1 MEKLRILCIEDSIAD
16 AEITEREL
24 RRSGLQF
31 TIEFV
36 DAKENYVNALK
47 NYKPGLVI
55 SDHSL
60 YQFNSVEA
68 LELLKESRL
77 NIPFILLTG
86 TVSEEFAV
94 RILKMGADDYVLKS
108 NYARL
113 PAAIENA
120 LNKKNAELEKKKSL
134 QKLEASEKKY
144 RQLFESNPMPMWILD
159 ESNFRF
165 LNVNEAAIKHY
176 GYSREE
182 FMQMTAVDLRPD
194 SEKQRF
200 LDLKIDTG
208 IGSHSIGMWHH
219 KKKDGTVINVEITI
233 DQVNYNEQKG
243 LLVLAND
250 ITEKIKIYQA
260 LKTKNEQLEKV
271 NAELDRFVY
280 SASHELRAPISTMLG
295 LIGLIEHSAP
305 GKDSA
310 QVVEMMKSRL
320 ERLDNV
326 IRDILDY
333 SQNSRMEL
341 VSEPIDLKK
350 LIDHC
355 FTSIDYLNTIDK
367 IRFQVEIEEELSFC
381 TDRKRLQVVIGNL
394 LSNAFKYHN
403 LSQSDPYVK
412 ISSTRNGE
420 TVLLT
425 VTDNGSGISPDYLDK
440 IFNMYFRG
448 TNTPEGTGLGL
459 YIVKEIINTMGGNIE
474 VQSELRKGSTF
485 RIRLPDMCFE
495 KK

>member
-1 MEKLRILCIEDSIAD
+1 
-16 AEITEREL
+16 
-24 RRSGLQF
+24 
-31 TIEFV
+31 
-36 DAKENYVNALK
+36 
-47 NYKPGLVI
+47 
-55 SDHSL
+55 
-60 YQFNSVEA
+60 
-68 LELLKESRL
+68 
-77 NIPFILLTG
+77 
-86 TVSEEFAV
+86 
-94 RILKMGADDYVLKS
+94 
-108 NYARL
+108 
-113 PAAIENA
+113 
-120 LNKKNAELEKKKSL
+120 
-134 QKLEASEKKY
+134 
-144 RQLFESNPMPMWILD
+144 
-159 ESNFRF
+159 
-165 LNVNEAAIKHY
+165 
-176 GYSREE
+176 
-182 FMQMTAVDLRPD
+182 
-194 SEKQRF
+194 
-200 LDLKIDTG
+200 
-208 IGSHSIGMWHH
+208 MWHH

-260 LKTKNEQLEKV
+260 LKSKNEQLEKV

>member
-182 FMQMTAVDLRPD
+182 FMRIYADDCGRLTTRLGKAKVFRP
-194 SEKQRF
+194 
-200 LDLKIDTG
+200 
-208 IGSHSIGMWHH
+208 
-219 KKKDGTVINVEITI
+219 
-233 DQVNYNEQKG
+233 
-243 LLVLAND
+243 
-250 ITEKIKIYQA
+250 
-260 LKTKNEQLEKV
+260 
-271 NAELDRFVY
+271 
-280 SASHELRAPISTMLG
+280 
-295 LIGLIEHSAP
+295 
-305 GKDSA
+305 
-310 QVVEMMKSRL
+310 
-320 ERLDNV
+320 
-326 IRDILDY
+326 
-333 SQNSRMEL
+333 QNR
-341 VSEPIDLKK
+341 
-350 LIDHC
+350 HRYW
-355 FTSIDYLNTIDK
+355 F
-367 IRFQVEIEEELSFC
+367 
-381 TDRKRLQVVIGNL
+381 
-394 LSNAFKYHN
+394 A
-403 LSQSDPYVK
+403 
-412 ISSTRNGE
+412 
-420 TVLLT
+420 
-425 VTDNGSGISPDYLDK
+425 
-440 IFNMYFRG
+440 
-448 TNTPEGTGLGL
+448 
-459 YIVKEIINTMGGNIE
+459 
-474 VQSELRKGSTF
+474 
-485 RIRLPDMCFE
+485 
-495 KK
+495 